1 MWSGGAIYDKQI
13 YRIYTFEQALKYHTK
28 KRLKK
33 KKKKRNTGAKIRQKK
48 WFKWVKQ
55 KQSQL
60 FNHVFSHS
68 FYTKVTVASLEAI

>member
-33 KKKKRNTGAKIRQKK
+33 KKKRNTGAKIRQKK
-48 WFKWVKQ
+48 NG
-55 KQSQL
+55 L
-60 FNHVFSHS
+60 NGLNRNNPNYLITCSHTT
-68 FYTKVTVASLEAI
+68 FIQR